1 MKKLVSIAVCLLA
14 SCFILTA
21 CSLLPLVGPSS
32 TESTLQANQPVTL
45 DFSLK
50 DKDGNDVNL
59 ADYKGKKIY
68 INVWATWCGPC
79 QREIPE
85 LEEVYQ
91 EYKDKEDYV
100 FLSITSP
107 KDAEFANTNPA
118 DVSKDEILEKAS
130 ELGAT
135 YPVLFDTKV
144 QAMTHFGIAA
154 FPTHIL
160 INSDGTLKVSFA
172 GQVQKDKLVELLE
185 EMGKFSK

>member
-1 MKKLVSIAVCLLA
+1 MKKLLSIIACLLV
-14 SCFILTA
+14 SCFVLTA
-21 CSLLPLVGPSS
+21 CSLLPLVSPSS

-50 DKDGNDVNL
+50 DKDGKDVNL

-68 INVWATWCGPC
+68 INVWATYCGPC

-107 KDAEFANTNPA
+107 KDAEFANTNPS

-135 YPVLFDTKV
+135 YPVLFDTKD

-185 EMGKFSK
+185 EMQ

>member
-1 MKKLVSIAVCLLA
+1 MKKLVSIVVCLLV
-14 SCFILTA
+14 SCFVLTA
-21 CSLLPLVGPSS
+21 CSLLPLVSPSS

-50 DKDGNDVNL
+50 DKDGKDVNL

-135 YPVLFDTKV
+135 YPVLFDTKD
-144 QAMTHFGIAA
+144 QAMTHFGIPA

-185 EMGKFSK
+185 EMQ

>member
-1 MKKLVSIAVCLLA
+1 MKKLLSIIACLLA
-14 SCFILTA
+14 SCFVLTA
-21 CSLLPLVGPSS
+21 CSLLPLVSPSS

-91 EYKDKEDYV
+91 EYKDKEDFV

-107 KDAEFANTNPA
+107 EDAEFENTNPA
-118 DVSKDEILEKAS
+118 DVSKAEILEKAS

-135 YPVLFDTKV
+135 YPVLFDTKD
-144 QAMTHFGIAA
+144 QAMTQFGIAA

-172 GQVQKDKLVELLE
+172 GQVQKDKLVQLLE
-185 EMGKFSK
+185 EMQ